1 MPIDSPLKEVA
12 NAASGRTRSQIILL
26 IVSIGTERIVPGIPH
41 IQNQNTSEMT
51 TRTRLR
57 VNRLARSIGV
67 PAFRPHANY
76 RHSVLCADWVLIVKL
91 APWTSSIFKDYDWLL
106 A

>member
-1 MPIDSPLKEVA
+1 MEP
-12 NAASGRTRSQIILL
+12 TR
-26 IVSIGTERIVPGIPH
+26 IPH

-51 TRTRLR
+51 TRTGLR

-67 PAFRPHANY
+67 PALRPYANY
-76 RHSVLCADWVLIVKL
+76 RHSLLCADWVLIVKL

-106 A
+106 T